1 MLELTPLNFKVVPTM
16 KGIVLGN
23 DIKGISLI
31 VFYKLNCEK
40 SNTFL
45 QLFDTAMDDNDYCTF
60 AKVNTDMYPEYIA
73 ESAKTKTPI
82 NVSDGPYVVIY
93 VDGRPYMSY
102 DGPVDNI
109 EIKKLLMYVHL
120 MQTVTA
126 SLNFNNDTIIPVYK
140 IES

>member
-23 DIKGISLI
+23 DIKGISLV

-60 AKVNTDMYPEYIA
+60 AKINADMYLEYIA
-73 ESAKTKTPI
+73 ESTKTKTPI
-82 NVSDGPYVVIY
+82 NVDNGPYIVIY

-102 DGPVDNI
+102 DGPADNI

-126 SLNFNNDTIIPVYK
+126 SLVFNENSVIPVYQ